1 MFNLDQAISEW
12 RRQMR
17 AAGIKSPVPLEE
29 LESHLRE
36 DVEQEMR
43 SGLTLEAAFE
53 TAVQRVGQADVLKS
67 EFKKAG
73 KTKRFRWMNRNRV
86 YVTAL
91 IAFLIALPLLA
102 LVPTPGLN
110 SRLLVQYFQSAAGR
124 NAGGGRLLGMY
135 SVFTGDGFN
144 RAAQGRLGILPVF
157 LRPWQT
163 LLSLGYSLAAG
174 LALCARLRRPTTGR
188 WLTRLLNLALL
199 PAFPIGTAIGIYG
212 LASLDR
218 QRSQHV

>member
-1 MFNLDQAISEW
+1 MFDLEQAITEW
-12 RRQMR
+12 RQQMG
-17 AAGIKSPVPLEE
+17 AAGIKTPVPLEE

-43 SGLTLEAAFE
+43 SGLTAEAAFE
-53 TAVQRVGQADVLKS
+53 TAVQRVGQPDVLKS
-67 EFKKAG
+67 EFKKAD
-73 KTKRFRWMNRNRV
+73 KTNRFGRINHNRV

-91 IAFLIALPLLA
+91 IAFLIALALL
-102 LVPTPGLN
+102 VVVRRPGMD
-110 SRLLVQYFQSAAGR
+110 SRLLVQYFQSATAR
-124 NAGGGRLLGMY
+124 STGGGGLMGMY
-135 SVFTGDGFN
+135 SVFTGGGFE
-144 RAAQGRLGILPVF
+144 RHALDALRILPAF
-157 LRPWQT
+157 LRPWGT
-163 LLSLGYSLAAG
+163 ALSLGYSLAAG
-174 LALCARLRRPTTGR
+174 LALFARLRRPTTGR